1 MREYLAGEIAKY
13 YWWHSI
19 DLGGGIRFAYQRAS
33 DRSSLEA
40 RRGRD
45 WLAYNPRN
53 SSTVQKAVM
62 PMVIQST
69 KAAAPAT
76 IAATGAGTYARA
88 RLRSEPR
95 IVARES
101 KRWGLD
107 VKSIRS
113 GKRTSNRDEST
124 RSSWQTKI
132 KVIGNPL

>member
-62 PMVIQST
+62 RDGRT
-69 KAAAPAT
+69 EYKAAAPAT
-76 IAATGAGTYARA
+76 IAVTGADAYARA
-88 RLRSEPR
+88 R
-95 IVARES
+95 
-101 KRWGLD
+101 
-107 VKSIRS
+107 
-113 GKRTSNRDEST
+113 
-124 RSSWQTKI
+124 
-132 KVIGNPL
+132 